1 MKVDVVL
8 CTFNGEPFL
17 AAQLESIER
26 QSQRP
31 DRVLV
36 FDDGSS
42 DGTLRVLEDFATRL
56 PLAVSVNP
64 ARLGPSA
71 NFSQALSQADGDVVF
86 LCDQDDVWH
95 RDKVQT
101 LVDLFSSQPRTLLVC
116 SDARLIDAEGAL
128 FPAKLLA
135 RLDARAAP
143 ELPPARLLER
153 LLRRNVVTGATCAV
167 RRTLLAAALP
177 VPGGFWHD
185 EWLALLAAACD
196 GIAWADRP
204 LTDYRLHGDNA
215 AGVGDVGPWATV
227 RSLRAD
233 ARAFQRGK
241 AQKLALV
248 NQALLKLGRWTVPDR
263 VATIEAAAAHWRARA
278 ERPGWGR
285 GRLAAVWS
293 EVRSGGYQRFSA
305 GWRSAV
311 KDLY

>member
-8 CTFNGEPFL
+8 CTFNGERFL
-17 AAQLESIER
+17 SAQLESIER

-42 DGTLRVLEDFATRL
+42 DDTLRVLEGFATRL
-56 PLAVSVNP
+56 PLVVRVNP

-71 NFSQALSQADGDVVF
+71 NFSQALGHADGDVVF

-95 RDKVQT
+95 PDKVQT
-101 LVDLFSSQPRTLLVC
+101 VIELFGSRPQTLLVC
-116 SDARLIDAEGAL
+116 GDARLIDAEGRL
-128 FPAKLLA
+128 LPGSLLA
-135 RLDARAAP
+135 RLDARTAP
-143 ELPPARLLER
+143 GMQPARLLDL
-153 LLRRNVVTGATCAV
+153 LLRRNVVAGATSAV
-167 RRTLLAAALP
+167 RRTLLDAALP
-177 VPGGFWHD
+177 VPPGFWHD
-185 EWLALLAAACD
+185 EWLALVAAACD

-204 LTDYRLHGDNA
+204 LTDYRLHAGNA
-215 AGVGDVGPWATV
+215 AGVDDVGPWATL

-233 ARAFQRGK
+233 AREFQRDK
-241 AQKLALV
+241 ARKLALLNEIV
-248 NQALLKLGRWTVPDR
+248 HRLDRSVVPDR
-263 VATIEAAAAHWRARA
+263 VATIEAAAAHWRVRA

-293 EVRSGGYQRFSA
+293 EAQRGDYQRFGA

-311 KDLY
+311 KDLF